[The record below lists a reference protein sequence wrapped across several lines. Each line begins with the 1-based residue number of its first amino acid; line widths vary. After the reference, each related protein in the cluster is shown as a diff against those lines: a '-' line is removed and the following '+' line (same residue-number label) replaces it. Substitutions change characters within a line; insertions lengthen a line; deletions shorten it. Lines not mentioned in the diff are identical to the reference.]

1 MAYMLD
7 IPSGYVEP
15 EQLYDFDLNFIYV
28 IQPFTQNF
36 ARIKYPFEQE
46 DFMFTQGETVLYVS
60 DEYLIVGRNNSIKYA
75 KIDDF
80 LVQKDRKNM
89 ARQTI
94 KEKKIKYF

>member
-1 MAYMLD
+1 
-7 IPSGYVEP
+7 
-15 EQLYDFDLNFIYV
+15 
-28 IQPFTQNF
+28 
-36 ARIKYPFEQE
+36 
-46 DFMFTQGETVLYVS
+46 MFTQGETVLYVS

-94 KEKKIKYF
+94 KDKKIKYF

>member
-7 IPSGYVEP
+7 IPSGYVDP
-15 EQLYDFDLNFIYV
+15 DQVYDFDLNFIYV

-80 LVQKDRKNM
+80 LV
-89 ARQTI
+89 
-94 KEKKIKYF
+94 